1 MKDSNF
7 NPWFHI
13 IYWGI
18 IIVLL
23 GVFIVLVAPTY
34 VTERA
39 MDNISFASA
48 IVSIVLAVVSI
59 VWSIIS
65 GHSALNRQNT
75 ISSIEG
81 DISQRLVEFKQ
92 LEVDIKDALAET
104 GDKVEKVRDRIE
116 ALSGAFD
123 VTEGK
128 KKEKTEK
135 GNHAKIDFGKYPI
148 YAVYALYTACVAYN
162 KKHIIDLVMLDSLPS
177 ALGNYFAGFWVALD
191 RLYPSVFKFS
201 GDSKGKRLSI
211 VKYDDKVL
219 GDLDSIQKE
228 IKQRGKM
235 EIVSKIDEVLG
246 E

>member
-1 MKDSNF
+1 MKESSF

-23 GVFIVLVAPTY
+23 GVFIILVAPTY

-39 MDNISFASA
+39 MDNLSFASA

-75 ISSIEG
+75 ISSIES
-81 DISQRLVEFKQ
+81 DISQRLVEFKK

-104 GDKVEKVRDRIE
+104 GDKVDKVSSRIE
-116 ALSGAFD
+116 SLSGAFD
-123 VTEGK
+123 VSEVK
-128 KKEKTEK
+128 KKEKAEK
-135 GNHAKIDFGKYPI
+135 GDQAKINLGKYPM
-148 YAVYALYTACVAYN
+148 YAVYALYTVCTAY
-162 KKHIIDLVMLDSLPS
+162 KKGYAINLVKLESSLS
-177 ALGNYFAGFWVALD
+177 SLSNYFAGFWVALD
-191 RLYPSVFKFS
+191 RFQAESFNF
-201 GDSKGKRLSI
+201 LSDRKEKILRI
-211 VKYDDKVL
+211 VKYDDKKL
-219 GDLDSIQKE
+219 GELDSILDE

-235 EIVSKIDEVLG
+235 EIVYKIDEVMG
-246 E
+246 